1 MLHQKIAIS
10 IIQTINP
17 NYIITNHFN
26 FMLKLKH
33 LFVTLIIF
41 TLFTACNNNQEEV
54 KPNNET
60 TVEQTDISKLK
71 AGEIIPGMYVV
82 TYNNQNARM
91 NLAGKDFR
99 ARKSTVRNYTSRLL
113 KEDFKVPTKNIY
125 KAYGTAIQGFSAKLT
140 EKQVAAL
147 KKDPRIAAIEP
158 DRILSI
164 NYKQEKK
171 YFQAF
176 AQSTPWGI
184 NRVGSANGAG
194 KTAWVIDTGVD
205 LDHPDLNV
213 DVNRSVS
220 FAGLY
225 FWIWRIGDDTD
236 PNDGNGHGTH
246 VAGTIAA
253 KNDGNG
259 VVGVAY
265 GATVVGVKVLGS
277 GGSGSTSDI
286 VDGIDYV
293 AANASPGDVANMSLG
308 GGVSTALD
316 NAVINLGNTGVLVA
330 LAAGNEN
337 QNANNVS
344 PARTNHPNVVTV
356 SAMDSNDNF
365 ASFSNYGNAVDY
377 CAPGVSVNS
386 TWNNGG
392 YRSISGT
399 SMASPHVAGLLLL
412 KGNTNL
418 STDGTVNGDPDGN
431 ADPIAVK

>member
-1 MLHQKIAIS
+1 
-10 IIQTINP
+10 
-17 NYIITNHFN
+17 
-26 FMLKLKH
+26 MLKLKH
-33 LFVTLIIF
+33 LLITLITF
-41 TLFTACNNNQEEV
+41 GLFTACNNNKEEV
-54 KPNNET
+54 KPIGAENDLNIQN
-60 TVEQTDISKLK
+60 VDVSKLK
-71 AGEIIPGMYVV
+71 TGDAIPGMYIV
-82 TYNNQNARM
+82 TYNNQNTRM
-91 NLAGKDFR
+91 NLVGKDFKQ
-99 ARKSTVRNYTSRLL
+99 RKSTVRSYTANIL
-113 KEDFKVPTKNIY
+113 KQDFNVPTKNIY

-140 EKQVAAL
+140 VDQVAAL

-164 NYKQEKK
+164 NYKQDKK
-171 YFQAF
+171 FFQAF

-184 NRVGSANGAG
+184 NRVGSASGAG

-286 VDGIDYV
+286 VDGVDYV
-293 AANASPGDVANMSLG
+293 AANASAGDVANLSLG
-308 GGVSTALD
+308 GGASTALD
-316 NAVINLGNTGVLVA
+316 NAVRNLGSTGVLVA
-330 LAAGNEN
+330 LAAGNES
-337 QNANNVS
+337 QDANNVS
-344 PARTNHPNVVTV
+344 PARTNHQNVVTV

-365 ASFSNYGNAVDY
+365 ASFSNYGSPVDY

-386 TWNNGG
+386 TWIGGG

-412 KGNTNL
+412 RGSTNL
-418 STDGTVNGDPDGN
+418 NTDGTVNGDPDGN
-431 ADPIAVK
+431 ADPIAVR

>member
-1 MLHQKIAIS
+1 
-10 IIQTINP
+10 
-17 NYIITNHFN
+17 
-26 FMLKLKH
+26 MLKLKH
-33 LFVTLIIF
+33 LLITLITF
-41 TLFTACNNNQEEV
+41 GLFTACNNNKEEV
-54 KPNNET
+54 KPTNDLNIES
-60 TVEQTDISKLK
+60 VDISKLK
-71 AGEIIPGMYVV
+71 TGDAIPGMYIV
-82 TYNNQNARM
+82 TYRSQNTRM
-91 NLAGKDFR
+91 NLVGKDFKQ
-99 ARKSTVRNYTSRLL
+99 RKSTVRNYTANIL
-113 KEDFKVPTKNIY
+113 KSDFNVPTKNIY

-140 EKQVAAL
+140 EQQVAAL
-147 KKDPRIAAIEP
+147 KKDPRIATVEP

-164 NYKQEKK
+164 NYKQDKQH
-171 YFQAF
+171 FRAF

-184 NRVGSANGAG
+184 NRVGSASGAG

-225 FWIWRIGDDTD
+225 FWIWRIGNDTD

-308 GGVSTALD
+308 GGASTALD
-316 NAVINLGNTGVLVA
+316 NAVQNLGSAGILVA
-330 LAAGNEN
+330 LAAGNES
-337 QNANNVS
+337 QDANNVS

-365 ASFSNYGNAVDY
+365 ASFSNYGSPVDY

-386 TWNNGG
+386 TWTGGG
-392 YRSISGT
+392 YKSISGT

-412 KGNTNL
+412 KGSTNL

>member
-1 MLHQKIAIS
+1 
-10 IIQTINP
+10 
-17 NYIITNHFN
+17 
-26 FMLKLKH
+26 MLKLKH
-33 LFVTLIIF
+33 LLITLITF
-41 TLFTACNNNQEEV
+41 GLFTACNNNKEEV
-54 KPNNET
+54 KPIGADNNLNIQN
-60 TVEQTDISKLK
+60 VDVSKLK
-71 AGEIIPGMYVV
+71 TGDAIPVLYIV
-82 TYNNQNARM
+82 TYNNQNTRM
-91 NLAGKDFR
+91 NLVVKYFKQ
-99 ARKSTVRNYTSRLL
+99 RKSTVRSYTANIL
-113 KEDFKVPTKNIY
+113 KQDFNVPTKNIY

-140 EKQVAAL
+140 VDQVAAL
-147 KKDPRIAAIEP
+147 KKDPRIAAVEP

-164 NYKQEKK
+164 NYKQDKK
-171 YFQAF
+171 FFQAF

-184 NRVGSANGAG
+184 NRVGSASGAG

-286 VDGIDYV
+286 VDGVDYV
-293 AANASPGDVANMSLG
+293 AANASAGDVANLSLG
-308 GGVSTALD
+308 GGASTALD
-316 NAVINLGNTGVLVA
+316 NAVRNLGSTGVLVA
-330 LAAGNEN
+330 LAAGNES
-337 QNANNVS
+337 QDANNVS
-344 PARTNHPNVVTV
+344 PARTNHQNVVTV

-365 ASFSNYGNAVDY
+365 ASFSNYGSPVDY

-386 TWNNGG
+386 TWIGGG

-412 KGNTNL
+412 RGSTNL
-418 STDGTVNGDPDGN
+418 NTDGTVNGDPDGN
-431 ADPIAVK
+431 ADPIAVR

>member
-1 MLHQKIAIS
+1 
-10 IIQTINP
+10 
-17 NYIITNHFN
+17 
-26 FMLKLKH
+26 MLKLKH
-33 LFVTLIIF
+33 LLITLITF
-41 TLFTACNNNQEEV
+41 GLFTACNNNKEEV
-54 KPNNET
+54 KPIGADNNLNIQN
-60 TVEQTDISKLK
+60 VDVSKLK
-71 AGEIIPGMYVV
+71 TGDAIPGMYIV
-82 TYNNQNARM
+82 TYNNQNTRM
-91 NLAGKDFR
+91 NLVGKDFKQ
-99 ARKSTVRNYTSRLL
+99 RKSTVRSYTANIL
-113 KEDFKVPTKNIY
+113 KQDFNVPTKNIY

-140 EKQVAAL
+140 VDQVAAL
-147 KKDPRIAAIEP
+147 KKDPRIAAVEP

-164 NYKQEKK
+164 NYKQDKK
-171 YFQAF
+171 FFQAF

-184 NRVGSANGAG
+184 NRVGSASGAG

-286 VDGIDYV
+286 VDGVDYV
-293 AANASPGDVANMSLG
+293 AANASAGDVANLSLG
-308 GGVSTALD
+308 GGASTALD
-316 NAVINLGNTGVLVA
+316 NAVRNLGSTGVLVA
-330 LAAGNEN
+330 LAAGNES
-337 QNANNVS
+337 QDANNVS
-344 PARTNHPNVVTV
+344 PARTNHQNVVTV

-365 ASFSNYGNAVDY
+365 ASFSNYGSPVDY

-386 TWNNGG
+386 TWIGGG

-412 KGNTNL
+412 RGSTNL
-418 STDGTVNGDPDGN
+418 NTDGTVNGDPDGN
-431 ADPIAVK
+431 ADPIAVR

>member
-1 MLHQKIAIS
+1 
-10 IIQTINP
+10 
-17 NYIITNHFN
+17 
-26 FMLKLKH
+26 MLKLKH
-33 LFVTLIIF
+33 LLITLITF
-41 TLFTACNNNQEEV
+41 GLFTACNNNKEEV
-54 KPNNET
+54 KPIGADNDLNIQN
-60 TVEQTDISKLK
+60 VDVSKLK
-71 AGEIIPGMYVV
+71 TGDAIPGMYIV
-82 TYNNQNARM
+82 TYNNQNTRM
-91 NLAGKDFR
+91 NLVGKDFKQ
-99 ARKSTVRNYTSRLL
+99 RKSTVRNYTANILQQ
-113 KEDFKVPTKNIY
+113 DFNVPTKNIY

-140 EKQVAAL
+140 VDQVAAL
-147 KKDPRIAAIEP
+147 KKDPRIAAVEP

-164 NYKQEKK
+164 NYKQDRKF
-171 YFQAF
+171 FQGF

-184 NRVGSANGAG
+184 NRVGSASGAG

-286 VDGIDYV
+286 VDGVDYV
-293 AANASPGDVANMSLG
+293 AANASAGDVANLSLG
-308 GGVSTALD
+308 GGASTALD
-316 NAVINLGNTGVLVA
+316 NAVRNLGNTGVLVA
-330 LAAGNEN
+330 LAAGNES
-337 QNANNVS
+337 QDANNVS
-344 PARTNHPNVVTV
+344 PARTNHQNVVTV

-365 ASFSNYGNAVDY
+365 ASFSNYGSPVDY

-386 TWNNGG
+386 TWIGGG

-412 KGNTNL
+412 KGSTNL
-418 STDGTVNGDPDGN
+418 SIDGTVNGDPDGN
-431 ADPIAVK
+431 SDPIAVK